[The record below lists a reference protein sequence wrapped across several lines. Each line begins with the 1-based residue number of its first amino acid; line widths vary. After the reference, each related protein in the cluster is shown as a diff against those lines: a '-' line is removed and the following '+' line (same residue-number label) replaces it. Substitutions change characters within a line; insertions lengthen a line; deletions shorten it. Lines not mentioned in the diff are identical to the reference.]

1 MPLRFV
7 FAATLAALSATA
19 SAQTAPPSITEVW
32 ARATPAGATSAA
44 AYMTVTSPV
53 ADRLVAVAAPAAKQA
68 DLHRMTMEN
77 GIMEMRQVAA
87 IDLPAGKPVTLTPG
101 GYHIMLTG
109 LKAPLRQGG
118 TVRLTLTF
126 AKSGTRQVT
135 AQVEPIGSMGP
146 QGGEGGMGGMTMP
159 THH

>member
-1 MPLRFV
+1 MLLRSFA
-7 FAATLAALSATA
+7 FAATLGALAATA
-19 SAQTAPPSITEVW
+19 SAQTAAPSITNVW
-32 ARATPAGATSAA
+32 ARATPAGATTAA

-53 ADRLVAVAAPAAKQA
+53 ADRIVAVATPAAKQA
-68 DLHRMTMEN
+68 GLHRMTMEN
-77 GIMEMRQVAA
+77 GMMKMRQVAA

-109 LKAPLRQGG
+109 LKAPLKQGG
-118 TVRLTLTF
+118 TVQLTLTF

-135 AQVEPIGSMGP
+135 AEVEPIGSMGP
-146 QGGEGGMGGMTMP
+146 QGGKGGMTMP